1 MSEKMFLSS
10 ELSMKIDKIIDQL
23 RQKTQPVCIIL
34 ADISGQLLST
44 YNTNKEID
52 VTSLAALFAS
62 NMGATT
68 AIAETIFETSGFDFI
83 MQEGKD
89 CNVFLSKIQNSY
101 LLAVVFS
108 RSNQIGMVRLFTK
121 KACNELVELTE
132 EYEIQNQKVAKKSV
146 GDNFSGILS
155 KQLTEIFE
163 KSRTS

>member
-1 MSEKMFLSS
+1 MSEKMLLSS

-23 RQKTQPVCIIL
+23 QQKIQPVCIVL

-44 YNTNKEID
+44 YNANKEID
-52 VTSLAALFAS
+52 VTNLAALFAS
-62 NMGATT
+62 NMGATS
-68 AIAETIFETSGFDFI
+68 AIADTIFESSGFDFI

-89 CNVFLSKIQNSY
+89 YNVFLSKIQRSY

-108 RSNQIGMVRLFTK
+108 KSHQIGMVRLFTK

-132 EYEIQNQKVAKKSV
+132 EYETQNQKATKKSV
-146 GDNFSGILS
+146 GENLSGILS

-163 KSRTS
+163 KSRIS